1 MIQVDARM
9 EEMDL
14 MDIIEQ
20 AVLKRYKKKIE
31 VFEILQNKRPGFFDF
46 FYVEDDVENDSEP
59 TEYKGS
65 GTLSVVLS
73 KNKEGSISGR
83 VADLMIDLY

>member
-31 VFEILQNKRPGFFDF
+31 VFEILKNKRPGFFDF
-46 FYVEDDVENDSEP
+46 FYVEDNAEDDSES

-73 KNKEGSISGR
+73 KNKEGLISGR

>member
-1 MIQVDARM
+1 VIQVDARM

-73 KNKEGSISGR
+73 KNKEGLISGR